1 MDEKLEKMIEREAVR
16 TGFHYHPGTS
26 SYSLGK
32 HVGHIRGF
40 IEGARFVM
48 GMMGVNSKI
57 NKANEDNPQQ
67 GNPFQGVQGY

>member
-1 MDEKLEKMIEREAVR
+1 MNETQKKLIESEAIR
-16 TGFHYHPGTS
+16 TGFHYHPGTG

-48 GMMGVNSKI
+48 EMMGVNSKI
-57 NKANEDNPQQ
+57 KANEDNPQQ
-67 GNPFQGVQGY
+67 GNPVQGVQGY